1 MTNDTSSR
9 PPGVCFLVHGE
20 SKVGKTY
27 LAATLR
33 PPPLILDAE
42 GGTRFLRQ
50 PKIEWDGTS
59 EPPKPGSWEVCI
71 VPVRSYST
79 LQSVYAWLNSGKHP
93 FRSVTIDSLSEAQQ
107 RCVDAM
113 AGTNA
118 MSQQMWGDLLRQMSA
133 LVRAFRDLVTHPT
146 NPLNAVLLITMTRE
160 QNGKRVPYVQGQLAT
175 TLPYYIDIV
184 GYYTMHTT
192 DDGTPVRRLWV
203 QPHPL
208 FEAGDRT
215 GLLGQAVDNPN
226 ITSLL
231 NTIHEGVTA

>member
-1 MTNDTSSR
+1 
-9 PPGVCFLVHGE
+9 
-20 SKVGKTY
+20 
-27 LAATLR
+27 
-33 PPPLILDAE
+33 
-42 GGTRFLRQ
+42 
-50 PKIEWDGTS
+50 
-59 EPPKPGSWEVCI
+59 
-71 VPVRSYST
+71 
-79 LQSVYAWLNSGKHP
+79 
-93 FRSVTIDSLSEAQQ
+93 
-107 RCVDAM
+107 M